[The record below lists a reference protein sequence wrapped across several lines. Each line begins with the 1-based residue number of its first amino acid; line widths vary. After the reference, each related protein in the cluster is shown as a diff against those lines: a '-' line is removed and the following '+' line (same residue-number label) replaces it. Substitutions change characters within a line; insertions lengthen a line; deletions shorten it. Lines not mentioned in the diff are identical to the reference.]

1 MQHFTGC
8 SSNAAPQGAM
18 DSLTEAELMLYWV
31 MPPPENRPHEVGKAM
46 KMVYAH
52 NQDSFLTQDLL
63 MEMVCVV
70 ALPNI

>member
-1 MQHFTGC
+1 
-8 SSNAAPQGAM
+8 M